1 MEYLKL
7 TAQSVTENV
16 ISCVSSWSFIG
27 YCLANVVFFLIVK
40 YYGLRDIR
48 RGNANQKC
56 QESYFAFTRDDIS
69 KMHVVWCFPFYAT
82 FLPRFIITALFVMIA
97 GLTGDLLIMSK
108 EDAKNTT

>member
-16 ISCVSSWSFIG
+16 ISSITSWSFIG
-27 YCLANVVFFLIVK
+27 YIIANVVFFLIVK

-48 RGNANQKC
+48 RGNANPKC
-56 QESYFAFTRDDIS
+56 MEAYFAFTRDDIS

-82 FLPRFIITALFVMIA
+82 FLPRFIITAFFVMIA

-108 EDAKNTT
+108 EDA